1 MRWPAE
7 CGRRNA
13 GGFADDK
20 QDALLQNRNPE
31 GVNNMVIENIVYTIT
46 GGAVTPEM
54 TRQWV
59 IEQGWWLDSVIS
71 FLQHL
76 GQ

>member
-1 MRWPAE
+1 
-7 CGRRNA
+7 
-13 GGFADDK
+13 
-20 QDALLQNRNPE
+20 
-31 GVNNMVIENIVYTIT
+31 MVIENIVYTIT